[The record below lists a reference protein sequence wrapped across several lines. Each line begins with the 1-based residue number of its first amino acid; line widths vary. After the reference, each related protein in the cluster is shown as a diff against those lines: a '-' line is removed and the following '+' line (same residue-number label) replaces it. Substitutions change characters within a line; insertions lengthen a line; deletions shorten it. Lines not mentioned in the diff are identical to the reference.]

1 MADGQAT
8 GNLLFCKGELA
19 GVTGQA
25 RFLYV
30 KIALFSCREA
40 YDIVE
45 EYSRIRG
52 DSVEG
57 MTVLIVDDE
66 EPIRELLSLYFMQEN
81 FTVAEAADG
90 AAALLK
96 MQEVQPDIIILDI
109 MMPVLDGIEVCRQL
123 RKISNVPIIMLTSRT
138 QDDDRILG
146 LEIGADDYVAKP
158 FNPREIVARVKAVLR
173 RTLMPHRYEC
183 ADTISFPHLSI
194 NMPEHNVSVFGQ
206 PVALANK
213 ELEVLWQLVL
223 HAGKVL
229 SREQLL
235 ELVWDYSYAGDTR
248 TVDTHVK
255 RLRKKLGAGAEAPWD
270 IKTVWGIGY
279 KFEVKK

>member
-1 MADGQAT
+1 MG
-8 GNLLFCKGELA
+8 GK
-19 GVTGQA
+19 
-25 RFLYV
+25 
-30 KIALFSCREA
+30 
-40 YDIVE
+40 
-45 EYSRIRG
+45 
-52 DSVEG
+52 
-57 MTVLIVDDE
+57 TVLIVDDE
-66 EPIRELLSLYFMQEN
+66 EQIRELLSLYFTQEK
-81 FTVAEAADG
+81 FIVAEAADG

-96 MQEVQPDIIILDI
+96 IQEVQPDIVILDI
-109 MMPVLDGIEVCRQL
+109 MMPVLDGIEVCRQI

-173 RTLMPHRYEC
+173 RTAAPQQYANSDSL
-183 ADTISFPHLSI
+183 SFSDLTI
-194 NMPEHNVSVFGQ
+194 NMAEHSVTVFGQ

-213 ELEVLWQLVL
+213 ELEVLWQLAS
-223 HAGKVL
+223 HPGKVL

-255 RLRKKLGAGAEAPWD
+255 RLRKKLGAGPDAPWD
-270 IKTVWGIGY
+270 IKTIWGIGY